1 VQDIDVLST
10 QQQAFDQEEAE
21 INREIEAI
29 NNSIH
34 LVSEHTFAKKKEDPA
49 YRSRIPYAPDGGT
62 LVPYWVIP
70 SAMLVEIAHCICQ
83 PSESGATSS

>member
-1 VQDIDVLST
+1 MLST

-62 LVPYWVIP
+62 LVPCWVIP
-70 SAMLVEIAHCICQ
+70 SAIQLEIAHCISQ
-83 PSESGATSS
+83 PSESDATSS